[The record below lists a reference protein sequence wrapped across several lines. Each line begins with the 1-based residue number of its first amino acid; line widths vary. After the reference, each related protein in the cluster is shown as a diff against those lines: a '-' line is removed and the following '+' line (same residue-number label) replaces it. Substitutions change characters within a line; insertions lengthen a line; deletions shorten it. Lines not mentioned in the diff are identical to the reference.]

1 MVSIL
6 QYPFI
11 TPYTFAISFI
21 ENESILSE
29 WLLNGRVAE
38 NPIVEPTNNTIVVQ
52 PSAKN
57 RYLETVSVSNRFPR
71 VYTTNIAV
79 DSTVNISVPGATV
92 ADTDDSTLATA
103 TASNYVVSVKGVA
116 AGTTVIRAY
125 NSGDILVGLIVAT
138 VSE

>member
-21 ENESILSE
+21 ENNSILNE
-29 WLLNGRVAE
+29 WLLNGRIAE
-38 NPIVEPTNNTIVVQ
+38 NPIVEPTNNDVVVQ

-57 RYLETVSVSNRFPR
+57 RYLETVTVSNRFPR
-71 VYTTNIAV
+71 VYTVSVTV
-79 DSTVNISVPGATV
+79 DGTVNVSVPGATV
-92 ADTDDSTLATA
+92 ADSDDSTLVTA
-103 TASNYVVSVKGVA
+103 TASNYVVNVTGVA
-116 AGTTVIRAY
+116 AGTTVVRAY
-125 NSGDILVGLIVAT
+125 NSNDVLVGLIVVT